1 MQRNDQAKKAAKHEK
16 RKQDQ
21 EEILKFRDDL
31 VKERRQQLS
40 DDLKQRIEF
49 MEANEELVKGKV
61 ENVEK
66 SKLEKQK
73 EKALSHFP
81 FTDGDRVE
89 E

>member
-1 MQRNDQAKKAAKHEK
+1 MQKSDQAKKAAKHEK

-21 EEILKFRDDL
+21 EEILKFREDL

-61 ENVEK
+61 EKVEK
-66 SKLEKQK
+66 GKLEKQK
-73 EKALSHFP
+73 EKALSYFP